1 MSSVYS
7 PIAIISKLA
16 YRIEEIRH
24 PKARACV
31 LWLVGQYAADDTPF
45 ENKRGPEGVADWAPD
60 VLRKAA
66 AFFTK
71 EVMYHRQYQENGS

>member
-1 MSSVYS
+1 M
-7 PIAIISKLA
+7 
-16 YRIEEIRH
+16 
-24 PKARACV
+24 
-31 LWLVGQYAADDTPF
+31 GQYAADDTPF
-45 ENKRGPEGVADWAPD
+45 EKKRGPEGVAEWAPD